1 MALLST
7 VTSPYSSIDDG
18 HLRCLPY
25 FYMYV
30 IGATKSGTRDLSYA
44 LDLHPDIVTGSLKEY
59 MFWNITHLD
68 NY

>member
-18 HLRCLPY
+18 HIRCLPY
-25 FYMYV
+25 FYV
-30 IGATKSGTRDLSYA
+30 TGATKSGTRDLFYS

-59 MFWNITHLD
+59 MFWNMTRLD
-68 NY
+68 KY